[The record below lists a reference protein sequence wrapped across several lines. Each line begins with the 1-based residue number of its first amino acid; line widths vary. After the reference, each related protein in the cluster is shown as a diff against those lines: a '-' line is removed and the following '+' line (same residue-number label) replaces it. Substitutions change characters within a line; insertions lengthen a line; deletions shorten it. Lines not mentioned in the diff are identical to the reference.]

1 MYALTDYDY
10 ELPEALIAQTPSKK
24 RDESKL
30 LLLDRKSGSC
40 AHYYFKDVYEFLERS
55 DVLVINNTEVIPGR
69 LLGKKE
75 TGGKVELL
83 ILDYADRAKLKSD
96 NGEVVCQCLVK
107 TSKRPKIGTVFLFKQ
122 GLTAEVIDFE
132 ERHRCGSSNN
142 NRWKRRRS
150 CFWET

>member
-1 MYALTDYDY
+1 MYSLTDYDY
-10 ELPEALIAQTPSKK
+10 ELPEALIAQAPSKK
-24 RDESKL
+24 RDESRL
-30 LLLDRKSGSC
+30 LLLDRKSGSRS
-40 AHYYFKDVYEFLERS
+40 HYFFRNVYELLEPS

-83 ILDYADRAKLKSD
+83 ILDYSDRAKLKSG

-107 TSKRPKIGTVFLFKQ
+107 TSKRPKIGTVFLFNQ

-132 ERHRCGSSNN
+132 DRIVTVKFIYKGKFEQVLY
-142 NRWKRRRS
+142 
-150 CFWET
+150 